1 MNTSLGQWTECSN
14 SANVETFTFEIHV
27 GGMSWNCVSR
37 GAFLCCIRCYSGRG
51 LYPVRE
57 KSFSYVTVLRNRIGA
72 DLSRRQFSLS
82 AITSASTRI
91 RSTESL
97 PVDSGLETNSDVITE
112 AVLNVVPQ
120 QGELSSLGLGGYT
133 PVGLIQTTLEFLHDH
148 AHLSWWLSIV
158 AVTVALKAALF
169 LPSVAM
175 QINAAKLA
183 NLQPHLHE
191 VNQRMAAYR
200 AAGDQQG
207 VIQESQKLLRLY
219 NEHGCNPMK
228 MFLMPMVQMPIFVS
242 FFMALRGMA
251 QLPVHSMKMGGTLWF
266 TDLTIPD
273 PTFALPVL
281 ACASFILNIEVLN
294 QKLAK
299 LNCTCWSRA
308 VWPCT

>member
-1 MNTSLGQWTECSN
+1 
-14 SANVETFTFEIHV
+14 
-27 GGMSWNCVSR
+27 MSWNCVSR
-37 GAFLCCIRCYSGRG
+37 GAFLCCIRCYSVRG

-57 KSFSYVTVLRNRIGA
+57 KSFSYVTALRRRIGTN
-72 DLSRRQFSLS
+72 LSRRQFSLS
-82 AITSASTRI
+82 ATTSASTKTH
-91 RSTESL
+91 STESL
-97 PVDSGLETNSDVITE
+97 PTDSGLETNSDVITE
-112 AVLNVVPQ
+112 AVLNVIPQ

-183 NLQPHLHE
+183 NLQPHLQE

-207 VIQESQKLLRLY
+207 VIHESQKMLRLY

-228 MFLMPMVQMPIFVS
+228 MFLMPMLQMPIFVS

-251 QLPVHSMKMGGTLWF
+251 QLPVHSMKTGGTLWF

-281 ACASFILNIEVLN
+281 ACASFILNIEVL
-294 QKLAK
+294 K
-299 LNCTCWSRA
+299 C
-308 VWPCT
+308 